1 MNQSLNDNEEIKN
14 ETEIKEEVK
23 ENKDYADKTIETV
36 EKIINTKN
44 ETTKFTP
51 DEVLKYKTDAVIS
64 YIPFVSLYY
73 IITSKYKKSNYL
85 HFHTN
90 QGLSLTSCTIIIF
103 FVTRILCSLFAVD
116 GGFGREFVPGI
127 IEFICYILYVTLAFL
142 VGFGILNTT
151 NGQSKELPLIGKYRL
166 LK

>member
-1 MNQSLNDNEEIKN
+1 MNQNVNNNEEIKN
-14 ETEIKEEVK
+14 ETEIKEEIK

-44 ETTKFTP
+44 EATKFTS

-64 YIPFVSLYY
+64 YIPFISLYY

-90 QGLSLTSCTIIIF
+90 QGLSLTVCTIIVF
-103 FVTRILCSLFAVD
+103 FVTKILCSLFAVD

-127 IEFICYILYVTLAFL
+127 IEFICYILYVILAFL
-142 VGFGILNTT
+142 IGFGILNTT

>member
-51 DEVLKYKTDAVIS
+51 DEVLKYKKIK
-64 YIPFVSLYY
+64 YIA
-73 IITSKYKKSNYL
+73 
-85 HFHTN
+85 
-90 QGLSLTSCTIIIF
+90 F
-103 FVTRILCSLFAVD
+103 FS
-116 GGFGREFVPGI
+116 
-127 IEFICYILYVTLAFL
+127 
-142 VGFGILNTT
+142 
-151 NGQSKELPLIGKYRL
+151 
-166 LK
+166 

>member
-73 IITSKYKKSNYL
+73 IITL
-85 HFHTN
+85 
-90 QGLSLTSCTIIIF
+90 
-103 FVTRILCSLFAVD
+103 
-116 GGFGREFVPGI
+116 
-127 IEFICYILYVTLAFL
+127 
-142 VGFGILNTT
+142 
-151 NGQSKELPLIGKYRL
+151 
-166 LK
+166 